1 MKRLS
6 TAFLSAAAAATLMG
20 AAPAPYHLLKSVTL
34 GGDTFWDCI
43 TYDAAHH
50 HIFVTHGTHVVVV
63 DSRSLEQVG
72 DIGETPGVHGVAIA
86 GDKGFITAGGNNSAI
101 VFDATTLKTTGSIKV
116 GVRPDA
122 ILYDATAKRVFTFNA
137 GSKDA
142 TVIDAASGTVDGTIP
157 LGGKPEFAVS
167 DGGGRI
173 YDNIEDTSEV
183 VEIDAKHMAVLH
195 RWPAAPCESPSGLAF
210 DRTHRRLF
218 LACENE
224 MMAVVNALTG
234 KVVASVPTG
243 KGADG
248 AGFDARTR
256 DVLIPNGEGKL
267 SVIHQDTADKYRLVA
282 NVPTEFGTRTMDY
295 DTATGRLF
303 TATADLTPDP
313 GKRPPYRMGPGS
325 FRLLVY
331 GR

>member
-167 DGGGRI
+167 DGAGTL
-173 YDNIEDTSEV
+173 YDNIEDTSELV
-183 VEIDAKHMAVLH
+183 RIDPHRMEVTA
-195 RWPAAPCESPSGLAF
+195 RWPLKPCESPSGLAI
-210 DRTHRRLF
+210 DRRTHRLF
-218 LACENE
+218 VACENE
-224 MMAVVNALTG
+224 MMAVVDARSG
-234 KVVASVPTG
+234 RVVATVPTG

-248 AGFDARTR
+248 AGFDAKSR

-267 SVIHQDTADKYRLVA
+267 SVIHQDGPDKYHLVT
-282 NVPTEFGTRTMDY
+282 NVPTQFGARTMDY
-295 DTATGRLF
+295 DQAGRRLF
-303 TATADLTPDP
+303 SATADLTPDP
-313 GKRPPYRMGPGS
+313 GKRPPYKMGPGS

-331 GR
+331 AR